1 MSKVDSSLV
10 DKFYEDVATTGVN
23 TRIMIHQ
30 PDQSEATMGVRTART
45 VSAMVQGQSE
55 ATLEVKTAGTV
66 TVQKSETS
74 EEDQLEEESEDVHDF
89 YQSFTE
95 N

>member
-1 MSKVDSSLV
+1 MKTLQPRESTPG
-10 DKFYEDVATTGVN
+10 ATL
-23 TRIMIHQ
+23 
-30 PDQSEATMGVRTART
+30 GVRTART
-45 VSAMVQGQSE
+45 VSATVQDQSE

-74 EEDQLEEESEDVHDF
+74 TEDQLEEESEDVHDF

>member
-1 MSKVDSSLV
+1 MSAS
-10 DKFYEDVATTGVN
+10 
-23 TRIMIHQ
+23 
-30 PDQSEATMGVRTART
+30 
-45 VSAMVQGQSE
+45 VQDQSE

-89 YQSFTE
+89 YQLFTE